1 MDTLE
6 EILKSASSI
15 LDLSYELPTGDELTT
30 RTNFANQAIKDAC
43 DFGKL
48 PDFKKEY
55 LVYATTATISLPA
68 NFRELHENPQVW
80 DTAWIE
86 YPEIEA
92 EEKYNYDTADKY
104 CYVLGN
110 GQEGKYLYL
119 NNFTEG
125 TVSIIYQKYP
135 QGFATLTDK
144 CELSSPSYVVQRIVY
159 YVLYSRGDDKFPL
172 AKAESEKILANM
184 LGRQSSTSGGQGR
197 VVPVKFKN
205 PLR

>member
-15 LDLSYELPTGDELTT
+15 LDLSYSLPTGDELTT
-30 RTNFANQAIKDAC
+30 RINFANQAIKDAC

-55 LVYATTATISLPA
+55 VIYATGATISLPA
-68 NFRELHENPQVW
+68 DFRELHENPRVW

-92 EEKYNYDTADKY
+92 EEKYEQDSADKY
-104 CYVLGN
+104 SYVLGN
-110 GQEGKYLYL
+110 PQGGKYLYL
-119 NNFTEG
+119 NNFGGG

-135 QGFATLTDK
+135 DGFATLTDK
-144 CELSSPSYVVQRIVY
+144 CELSSSSYVVQRIVY
-159 YVLYSRGDDKFPL
+159 YVLYSRGDDKFPF

-184 LGRQSSTSGGQGR
+184 MSRKNLTAGGQGK
-197 VVPVKFKN
+197 VAGVKFNN
-205 PLR
+205 PLT